1 MQITLSEKDFEAMPP
16 ALRRALVDFLLAEH
30 ESMPVASA
38 EPAKLVDGL
47 LVLSRRHAIDLV
59 REASFRPE
67 GKQLLAALRA
77 VAYGKGVAG
86 PVRGEMM
93 KALQAPDVQT
103 LQNRLDRLD
112 RIAQKATGSRTGRLW
127 RYGAKARSLQM
138 HRSSRQ
144 ALREVLEELSHAG
157 EHEEPLWE

>member
-1 MQITLSEKDFEAMPP
+1 MQITLSEKDFEAMPL
-16 ALRRALVDFLLAEH
+16 ALRRALTDFLLTGR
-30 ESMPVASA
+30 ESMPPASVD
-38 EPAKLVDGL
+38 PAKLVDGL

-67 GKQLLAALRA
+67 GSQLLAALRA
-77 VAYGKGVAG
+77 VAYGKGVSG

-93 KALQAPDVQT
+93 KALQAPDMQT
-103 LQNRLDRLD
+103 LQSHLDRLD
-112 RIAQKATGSRTGRLW
+112 RIAQKATANRTGRLW
-127 RYGAKARSLQM
+127 RRGAKARSIQM
-138 HRSSRQ
+138 HPTSRQ